1 VALQRKA
8 VKRLIRRL
16 WEIYPQIAATR
27 ERIALREGAP
37 GDQTLYMTEQIPM
50 KKWQS
55 AQKLVS
61 QAPVNGSH

>member
-37 GDQTLYMTEQIPM
+37 GD
-50 KKWQS
+50 
-55 AQKLVS
+55 
-61 QAPVNGSH
+61 